1 MGTALNLTK
10 PELTPQDR
18 EDFRNDVA
26 RFEVL
31 YQERYGAL
39 KPLQRANLTRA
50 YQNLVELGIGLEC
63 PADALVAYG
72 VHTGLTNDMLEDWQV
87 IERLLFDYDGAHKDL
102 DAYIRELYFHYF
114 DISDKQALLFI
125 DTDSFKGELEC
136 QGYCFAPSLDGSVYH
151 VFND

>member
-1 MGTALNLTK
+1 MGTVLNLTK

-18 EDFRNDVA
+18 EDIRNEVE

-39 KPLQRANLTRA
+39 KPLQQANLTRA
-50 YQNLVELGIGLEC
+50 YQNAIEAGIGIEC
-63 PADALVAYG
+63 PADALMAWG
-72 VHTGLTNDMLEDWQV
+72 VHMGLTNDMLEDWQV
-87 IERLLFDYDGAHKDL
+87 IERLLFNYDGDHEDL

-114 DISDKQALLFI
+114 DINDKQALPFI
-125 DTDSFKGELEC
+125 DTASFKGELEC
-136 QGYCFAPSLDGSVYH
+136 RGYCFAPSLDGTVYH